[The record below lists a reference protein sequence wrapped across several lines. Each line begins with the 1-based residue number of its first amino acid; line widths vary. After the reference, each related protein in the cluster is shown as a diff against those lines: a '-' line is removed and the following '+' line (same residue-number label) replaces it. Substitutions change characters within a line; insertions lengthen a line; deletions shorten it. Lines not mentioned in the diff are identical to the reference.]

1 VNGTHI
7 LRPFS
12 PPRNADTTVTELIAL
27 SRPTLGEEEVDA
39 VREVLASGWIAGQG
53 PRGEALEQRFGE
65 LTARAHAVAV
75 SNCTAGLHLSL
86 LALGVGVGDE
96 VIVADYTY
104 PATGH
109 AVLFTGAKPV
119 FVDVRADTGTIDP
132 DAAEAALTPRTR
144 GIVAVDVFGQ
154 CADYEPLRALCKR
167 HEVFLLEDAAAAVGA
182 TYQGSPAGSLGDVAC
197 FSLHA
202 RKGVTSGEGGVVVSD
217 DADIADTVRKLSSF
231 GVVSAFERKRSHD
244 LAIPSFELLGYNY
257 KLSDLQAAI
266 ALVQLGRLPQLLK
279 ARRSI
284 ADVYAERLS
293 HVPGVEPPRAAGD
306 REHTWQSY
314 VVTLDPRISRDLVAG
329 TLRSMGVEVSMG
341 TFASHLQ
348 PVYEDAAPCPVSAD
362 LFERHLAIPMH
373 ANLTEAQAER
383 VAGSLATVAEQQ
395 LTRA

>member
-1 VNGTHI
+1 MDSTRGY
-7 LRPFS
+7 
-12 PPRNADTTVTELIAL
+12 VTEQISL
-27 SRPTLGEEEVDA
+27 SSPTLGDEEVDA
-39 VREVLASGWIAGQG
+39 VRDVLASGWIAGQG

-65 LTARAHAVAV
+65 LTTGAHAVAV

-86 LALGVGVGDE
+86 LALGVGAGDE
-96 VIVADYTY
+96 VVVADYTY

-119 FVDVRADTGTIDP
+119 FVDVRVDTGTIDP
-132 DAAEAALTPRTR
+132 EAAEAALTSRTR

-154 CADYEPLRALCKR
+154 CADYEPLRFLCSR
-167 HEVFLLEDAAAAVGA
+167 HGIFLLEDAAAAVGA

-217 DADIADTVRKLSSF
+217 DTGIADLVRKLSCF
-231 GVVSAFERKRSHD
+231 GVVSAFDRKRSHG

-257 KLSDLQAAI
+257 KLSDIQAAI

-293 HVPGVEPPRAAGD
+293 DVPGVEPPTEAGD

-348 PVYEDAAPCPVSAD
+348 PVYEDVAACPVSAD

-395 LTRA
+395 LSKT